1 MLRSII
7 MLLASLIRRIRL
19 VLHLPIAAP
28 VARPVPVR
36 APSRPRPTHR

>member
-28 VARPVPVR
+28 VARPVP
-36 APSRPRPTHR
+36 HR